1 MSGLI
6 HDFRAKMEFKVR
18 QSWQN
23 FSEGLLIGRG
33 VFVFRIRTGQG
44 EKEPACAGQDGHDYL
59 GR

>member
-1 MSGLI
+1 MIS
-6 HDFRAKMEFKVR
+6 APKWSESEVR

-23 FSEGLLIGRG
+23 FSEGLLIDIGRS

-44 EKEPACAGQDGHDYL
+44 EKDPACAGQDGHDYL